1 MLFFADMSKIAI
13 EYYEKKFGSDT
24 TKAFVHLV
32 REIGEIAFAMERNNT
47 EHAKL
52 EITESA
58 ALLFFLA
65 QKYGFDLQSNMQS
78 VYAKKLEALQPKP
91 DK

>member
-1 MLFFADMSKIAI
+1 MSNIAI
-13 EYYEKKFGSDT
+13 EYYEKKFGNDT

-32 REIGEIAFAMERNNT
+32 REVGEIAFAMERNNT
-47 EHAKL
+47 EHAKV

-65 QKYGFDLQSNMQS
+65 QKYGLDLQSNMES
-78 VYAKKLEALQPKP
+78 LYAKKLQALQTKP
-91 DK
+91 EK

>member
-1 MLFFADMSKIAI
+1 MSNVAI
-13 EYYEKKFGSDT
+13 EYYEKKFGNDV

-47 EHAKL
+47 EHAKI

-65 QKYGFDLQSNMQS
+65 QKHGFDLQSNMES
-78 VYAKKLEALQPKP
+78 LYAKKLHALQKKP

>member
-1 MLFFADMSKIAI
+1 MSKVAI
-13 EYYEKKFGSDT
+13 EYYEKKFGNDA

-47 EHAKL
+47 EHAKV

-65 QKYGFDLQSNMQS
+65 QKYGFDLQSNMES
-78 VYAKKLEALQPKP
+78 LYAKKLEALQSKP

>member
-1 MLFFADMSKIAI
+1 MSKVAV
-13 EYYEKKFGSDT
+13 EYYEKKYSNDM

-32 REIGEIAFAMERNNT
+32 REIGEIAFAMERNNI
-47 EHAKL
+47 EHAKI

-65 QKYGFDLQSNMQS
+65 QKYGFDLQSSMETL
-78 VYAKKLEALQPKP
+78 YAKKLESLQTKP